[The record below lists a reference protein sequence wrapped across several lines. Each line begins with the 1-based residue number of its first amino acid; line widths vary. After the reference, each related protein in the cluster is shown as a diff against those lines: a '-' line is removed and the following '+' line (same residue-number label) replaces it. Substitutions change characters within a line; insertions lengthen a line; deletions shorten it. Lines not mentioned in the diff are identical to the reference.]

1 MVGVI
6 VVSGINN
13 ERREKT
19 PLWDR
24 EIIGYRYHHLGRNR
38 TMPDFE
44 NICKEK
50 HIDSHRSFN
59 NRMVG
64 LSNQCVGFSEED
76 YQKLRELKAEDI
88 SLLEIKAFVDSQKS
102 VCAHQKKSRSFL
114 RIINREAMMRKSSV
128 KFC

>member
-1 MVGVI
+1 
-6 VVSGINN
+6 
-13 ERREKT
+13 
-19 PLWDR
+19 
-24 EIIGYRYHHLGRNR
+24 
-38 TMPDFE
+38 MPDFE

-59 NRMVG
+59 NRMVD

-102 VCAHQKKSRSFL
+102 VCAH
-114 RIINREAMMRKSSV
+114 
-128 KFC
+128 

>member
-1 MVGVI
+1 
-6 VVSGINN
+6 
-13 ERREKT
+13 
-19 PLWDR
+19 
-24 EIIGYRYHHLGRNR
+24 
-38 TMPDFE
+38 MPDFE

-59 NRMVG
+59 NRIVG

-114 RIINREAMMRKSSV
+114 RIINRESMMRKSSV

>member
-1 MVGVI
+1 
-6 VVSGINN
+6 
-13 ERREKT
+13 
-19 PLWDR
+19 
-24 EIIGYRYHHLGRNR
+24 
-38 TMPDFE
+38 MPDFE

-59 NRMVG
+59 NRIVG

-102 VCAHQKKSRSFL
+102 VCAHQKKKSRSFL